1 MKPMPATPEFC
12 DPKAFATFCDQLP
25 LVESTT
31 GLVNAATAIAMHAFP
46 ETDLED
52 VHARIDELARRIHS
66 RARSRSPQ
74 ALLAHLHDVLFDEE
88 EFAGAP
94 ELAYYDPSNSFFPL
108 ALQTRRGLPITL
120 SLIYKAV
127 ANQLGLKT
135 CGVNAPFHFLVRVR
149 SEKGWLLID
158 PFDGGRMLHR
168 DEAIARIEAIAGR
181 NRLREDQFLPP
192 ATHREWLRRMLDNLC
207 STLERRGHTWDL
219 MAMRELMQALDESL
233 ALQYA

>member
-1 MKPMPATPEFC
+1 MAATPHYCE
-12 DPKAFATFCDQLP
+12 PKAFATFCDQLP

-46 ETDLED
+46 EIALAD
-52 VHARIDELARRIHS
+52 VHARIDELTERIRA

-88 EFAGAP
+88 GFAGP
-94 ELAYYDPSNSFFPL
+94 PDSAYYDPSSSFFPL
-108 ALQTRRGLPITL
+108 ALETRRGLPITL
-120 SLIYKAV
+120 SLIYKAI
-127 ANQLGLKT
+127 ANNLGLKT

-158 PFDGGRMLHR
+158 PFEHGRLYHR

-181 NRLREDQFLPP
+181 NRLRDDQFLPP

-207 STLERRGHTWDL
+207 ATLERRGHTWDL
-219 MAMRELMQALDESL
+219 MAMSELKQALDESL
-233 ALQYA
+233 VLQYA